1 MNKISRRSFLLASGK
16 AAGGLAAMT
25 AFGGCASPEQADNG
39 LFTPSAL
46 PVRTDE
52 RLAGIDAIVQDYM
65 NQGYFPGATIA
76 VVRGGRIVYQK
87 AYGYAM
93 LNDMGVRLEIPRPM
107 EQDTLFDMAS
117 CTKIMATTQSVMKL
131 YSEGRLDI
139 NAPVSRYI
147 PAFAAHG
154 KQDITVRQLL
164 THTSGLPQWKAMF
177 LYIQKDRRQVLDYIC
192 NCELMFPIG
201 EEHYSDLGFQMLG
214 FLVEQ
219 ITGMGMEEYARTAI
233 YEPLGLTRTTYLPLS
248 NGFAPEEIAATSF
261 GNPYEYAMV
270 DEIDYPGFGYDC
282 TEDLP
287 SFAAFTGWRNYTLV
301 GECNDGNCAMANG
314 GVAGHAGL
322 YSTAND
328 LAVLCQLMMNGGT
341 YKGVRLY
348 DERVIQE
355 FTSEQNGKPSRGLG
369 FERGSSF
376 MSSGERRYD
385 TFGHAGFTG
394 THVVMNQT
402 NKTGVV
408 FLTNKQNVGFAPGK
422 TSYYSPYACCG
433 KICELVWSV
442 YGDVPPEEG
451 NIWERFWAGSWL

>member
-1 MNKISRRSFLLASGK
+1 MKKITRRSFLVASGK
-16 AAGGLAAMT
+16 AAGVLAATT
-25 AFGGCASPEQADNG
+25 AFAACASPDQAENCLSG
-39 LFTPSAL
+39 APAPL
-46 PVRTDE
+46 PVRQDS
-52 RLAGIDAIVQDYM
+52 RLAQIDAIVEDYM
-65 NQGYFPGATIA
+65 GQGYFPGAAIA
-76 VVRGGRIVYQK
+76 VVRGGRIVYEK

-93 LNDMGVRLEIPRPM
+93 LNDMGVRLDNPRPM
-107 EQDTLFDMAS
+107 ELDTMFDMAS

-131 YSEGRLDI
+131 YSEGKLDI
-139 NAPVSRYI
+139 NATVASYI
-147 PAFAAHG
+147 PAFGCKG
-154 KQDITVRQLL
+154 KEGITIRQLL

-177 LYIQKDRRQVLDYIC
+177 LYIEKDRQQVLDYIC

-201 EEHYSDLGFQMLG
+201 EERYSDLGFQMLG
-214 FLVEQ
+214 FVVEA

-233 YEPLGLTRTTYLPLS
+233 YEPLGLDRTTYLPLE
-248 NGFAPEEIAATSF
+248 NGFVPEDIAATSF

-270 DEIDYPGFGYDC
+270 DEVDYPGFGYDC
-282 TEDLP
+282 TADQ
-287 SFAAFTGWRNYTLV
+287 AAFEAFDGWRNYTLV

-322 YSTAND
+322 YSTVED
-328 LAVLCQLMMNGGT
+328 LAVLCQLMMNGGA

-348 DERVIQE
+348 SQQVIDE
-355 FTSEQNGKPSRGLG
+355 FTSEQNGKPTRGLG

-402 NKTGVV
+402 NKTAVI

-422 TSYYSPYACCG
+422 TSYYSPYTCCG
-433 KICELVWSV
+433 KICELVWSIF
-442 YGDVPPEEG
+442 GDQAPTESFF
-451 NIWERFWAGSWL
+451 ERLLPDWL

>member
-1 MNKISRRSFLLASGK
+1 MNKISRRNFLATCGK
-16 AAGGLAAMT
+16 AAGGLAALT
-25 AFGGCASPEQADNG
+25 AFGGGASPDQTENG
-39 LFTPSAL
+39 LFCAPSAL
-46 PVRTDE
+46 PVKTDD

-65 NQGYFPGATIA
+65 NQGYFPGAVIA
-76 VVRGGRIVYQK
+76 VVRGGKIVYQK

-93 LNDMGVRLEIPRPM
+93 LNDMGVRLDDPRPM
-107 EQDTLFDMAS
+107 ELDTLFDMAS
-117 CTKIMATTQSVMKL
+117 CTKIMATTQSIMKL
-131 YSEGRLDI
+131 YSEGRLHLDDTL
-139 NAPVSRYI
+139 ASYI
-147 PAFAAHG
+147 PAFGAKG
-154 KQDITVRQLL
+154 KQGITIRQLL
-164 THTSGLPQWKAMF
+164 THTSGLPQWKPMF
-177 LYIQKDRRQVLDYIC
+177 LYIDKDRQKVLDYIC
-192 NCELMFPIG
+192 SCDLMFPAG

-219 ITGMGMEEYARTAI
+219 LTGMGMEEYASTAI
-233 YEPLGLTRTTYLPLS
+233 YQPLGLTRTTYLPLS

-287 SFAAFTGWRNYTLV
+287 AFEAFTGWRNYTLV

-322 YSTAND
+322 FSTAAD
-328 LAVLCQLMMNGGT
+328 LAVLCQMMMNGGV

-348 DERVIQE
+348 DEKVIRE
-355 FTSEQNGKPSRGLG
+355 FTSPQNGKASRGLG

-376 MSSGERRYD
+376 MSSGEPRYD

-433 KICELVWSV
+433 KICSLVWSV
-442 YGDVPPEEG
+442 YGDVPPEDS
-451 NIWERFWAGSWL
+451 IWDQLWSLL